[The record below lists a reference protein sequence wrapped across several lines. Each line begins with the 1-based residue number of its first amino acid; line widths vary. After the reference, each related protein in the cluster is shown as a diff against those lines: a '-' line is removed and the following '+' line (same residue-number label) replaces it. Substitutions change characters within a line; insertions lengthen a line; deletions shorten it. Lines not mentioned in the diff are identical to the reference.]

1 MSESELPRA
10 RGGAPLRGI
19 LRATPDDFLV
29 EEDLGFTPSGAGEHA
44 LLVVEKRGANTDWV
58 ARQLAAFAGVAP
70 FAVSFAGLKDRHALT
85 RQTFS
90 LHLPGKA
97 DPDWAQ
103 LQNAEFCILDA
114 QRHNRKLKRGAL
126 KGNRFRIVLREVS
139 GDRAATEQR
148 LIVIGA
154 HGVPNY
160 FGEQRFGRDGG
171 NVAQARAMFAGR
183 RVQRSMR
190 GLLLSAARS
199 QLFNNVLAER
209 VAAGNWSQALPGDVW
224 MLHGS
229 HAIFGPEP
237 TSAEILRRLHEG
249 DIHPTAPLWGR
260 GVLRST
266 EDVAALERAVIE
278 RNPDLANGL
287 EAAGLEQERRALR
300 LRPGDLGFEWL
311 PENVLAVNFW
321 LPAGAYA
328 TTLLREFCDYRTA
341 QTFVADESAELE

>member
-10 RGGAPLRGI
+10 HGGAPLRGT
-19 LRATPDDFLV
+19 LRATANDFLV
-29 EEDLGFTPSGAGEHA
+29 EEDLGFIPSGAGEHA
-44 LLVVEKRGANTDWV
+44 LVVVEKRGANTEWV

-103 LQNAEFCILDA
+103 LQNAEFRILDA

-139 GDRAATEQR
+139 GDRAATEQT
-148 LIVIGA
+148 LTATSA

-171 NVAQARAMFAGR
+171 NVIQARAMFAGR
-183 RVQRSMR
+183 RVQRTMR

-209 VAAGNWSQALPGDVW
+209 VAAGSWSRALPGDVW

-237 TSAEILRRLHEG
+237 VSDDIQRRLHEG
-249 DIHPTAPLWGR
+249 DIDPTAPLWGR

-266 EDVAALERAVIE
+266 EDVALLEQAVIQ
-278 RNPDLANGL
+278 RDPDLANGL
-287 EAAGLEQERRALR
+287 EAAGLEQERRSLR
-300 LRPGDLGFEWL
+300 LRPRDLAFEWL
-311 PENVLAVNFW
+311 PDNALTVSFW

-341 QTFVADESAELE
+341 QASVADELAEHE

>member
-10 RGGAPLRGI
+10 HGGAPLRGL
-19 LRATPDDFLV
+19 LRATHDDFLV
-29 EEDLGFTPSGAGEHA
+29 EEDLGFMPSGAGEHA
-44 LLVVEKRGANTDWV
+44 LVVVEKRGANTEWV
-58 ARQLAAFAGVAP
+58 ARQLATYAGVAP
-70 FAVSFAGLKDRHALT
+70 FAVSFAGMKDRHALT

-97 DPDWAQ
+97 NPDWAQ
-103 LQNAEFCILDA
+103 LQNAEFRILDA

-139 GDRAATEQR
+139 GDQAAVEQS
-148 LIVIGA
+148 LILISA
-154 HGVPNY
+154 QGVPNY

-183 RVQRSMR
+183 RVQRSVR

-199 QLFNNVLAER
+199 HLFNNVLAER
-209 VAAGNWSQALPGDVW
+209 VLAGHWNQALPGDVW

-237 TSAEILRRLHEG
+237 ISDDIQRRLHEG
-249 DIHPTAPLWGR
+249 DIDPTAPLWGR

-266 EDVAALERAVIE
+266 DEVALFEQAVIQ
-278 RNPDLANGL
+278 RDPDLANGL
-287 EAAGLEQERRALR
+287 ETAGLEQERRALR
-300 LRPGDLGFEWL
+300 LRPRDLAFEWL
-311 PENVLAVNFW
+311 PENALAVSFW

-328 TTLLREFCDYRTA
+328 TTLLREFCDYRTGP
-341 QTFVADESAELE
+341 TFVADEAAELE